1 VKLIPP
7 ARRPAALTVATSTP
21 TRIADRV
28 ARHRKLGQIDGL
40 TGVRGLAALWVAFL
54 HGRTAAPLDDLPFGA
69 LGRLIGHGWLGVD
82 LFFVL
87 SGFIISYVHASD
99 FTRVSW
105 HAVKRFL
112 ALRMA
117 RIYPAH
123 AVATLVL
130 APMLLVGMVLL
141 GYAPRDHTF
150 SLLRLG
156 YSLTLL
162 NGWGIP
168 GSVGWNVPS
177 WSVSSEWF
185 AYLLFPLIA
194 VVLLRVGSRVA
205 NAGIAVATCLI
216 TVSLAVWLTGA
227 TRYMLG
233 ERFTLIRVSSE
244 FFIGCCLLG
253 IYRKSTPS
261 RAYDWPALGGALAV
275 ILLGLLSPPPFWDFL
290 FIVLFAATILGL
302 SLATGPA
309 TLVFGHPVLIYLG
322 RVSYSLYLMH
332 AIVLIVV
339 HQVARRLFPTGGL
352 VAAGI
357 AWLIYLAAAIGAA
370 HLLFTTVEEPA
381 RMWARRRLD
390 PNLVARPLGT

>member
-1 VKLIPP
+1 
-7 ARRPAALTVATSTP
+7 
-21 TRIADRV
+21 
-28 ARHRKLGQIDGL
+28 
-40 TGVRGLAALWVAFL
+40 LAALWVAFL
-54 HGRTAAPLDDLPFGA
+54 HGRTAAPLDGLPFGP

-99 FTRVSW
+99 FSRVTW

-112 ALRMA
+112 ALRLA

-130 APMLLVGMVLL
+130 VPMLLVGVTLL
-141 GYAPRDHTF
+141 GYVPRNDTF
-150 SLLRLG
+150 SLVRLG

-168 GSVGWNVPS
+168 DSIGWNLPS

-185 AYLLFPLIA
+185 AYLLFPLFAIA
-194 VVLLRVGSRVA
+194 LLRVGSRVA

-216 TVSLAVWLTGA
+216 TVSLAVWLTGGSQ
-227 TRYMLG
+227 YMLG
-233 ERFTLIRVSSE
+233 EGLTLVRVSSE

-261 RAYDWPALGGALAV
+261 RAYDWPALGGAAAV
-275 ILLGLLSPPPFWDFL
+275 IVLGLLSPPPFWDFL
-290 FIVLFAATILGL
+290 FIVLFAITILGL

-309 TLVFGHPVLIYLG
+309 AVVFGHPVLIYLG

-339 HQVARRLFPTGGL
+339 HQVARHLFPAGGL
-352 VAAGI
+352 VAAAV
-357 AWLIYLAAAIGAA
+357 AWLVYLAAAIGAA
-370 HLLFTTVEEPA
+370 HLLFTIVEEPA
-381 RMWARRRLD
+381 RIWARRRLD
-390 PNLVARPLGT
+390 RNLVARPLGT